1 MLLHGCKVHASRVLD
16 RSPITAV
23 MNGILIPSVISVRD
37 VGIGGVLLEQ
47 SLLQLDLLLAGTPLV
62 VHRWYHDAG
71 SQRMLR
77 SILLL
82 PCLRTT
88 WLGSIR

>member
-1 MLLHGCKVHASRVLD
+1 MS
-16 RSPITAV
+16 
-23 MNGILIPSVISVRD
+23 GILIPSVISVRD
-37 VGIGGVLLEQ
+37 VCIGGVLLEQ
-47 SLLQLDLLLAGTPLV
+47 SLLQLDLLLTGTPLV

-71 SQRMLR
+71 SQMLR

-88 WLGSIR
+88 WLRSIR